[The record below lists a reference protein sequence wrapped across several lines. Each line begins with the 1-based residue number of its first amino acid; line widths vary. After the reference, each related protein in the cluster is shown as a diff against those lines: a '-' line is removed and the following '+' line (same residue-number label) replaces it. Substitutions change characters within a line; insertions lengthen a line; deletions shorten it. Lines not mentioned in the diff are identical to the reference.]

1 MNLYFHFA
9 ITKMVYT
16 HTANTELS
24 FRQIENALKGATQ
37 DDLKNLVREIK
48 ALYEKALTIQE
59 IAMEYNSGS
68 YDF

>member
-1 MNLYFHFA
+1 
-9 ITKMVYT
+9 MVYT